1 MLGGVKVPPGEW
13 RRCGIAARGET
24 CRNGNYGT
32 GNRAGARQ
40 AGRGQAG
47 PPGTPRAAVCWHAA
61 RTGLWRSGELNMRG
75 ERRSGHAGPLAAWE
89 RLAIAAILGIMVAVA
104 IGLAVS

>member
-1 MLGGVKVPPGEW
+1 
-13 RRCGIAARGET
+13 
-24 CRNGNYGT
+24 
-32 GNRAGARQ
+32 
-40 AGRGQAG
+40 
-47 PPGTPRAAVCWHAA
+47 
-61 RTGLWRSGELNMRG
+61 MRG

>member
-1 MLGGVKVPPGEW
+1 MRNCGTRGNLPQRQLRHGESRWRAVGGPRPGRPAW
-13 RRCGIAARGET
+13 DAA
-24 CRNGNYGT
+24 
-32 GNRAGARQ
+32 
-40 AGRGQAG
+40 
-47 PPGTPRAAVCWHAA
+47 AAVCWHAA

-75 ERRSGHAGPLAAWE
+75 ERRPGHAGPLAAWE